1 MHFLAFNLEKFT
13 PDRFFYTGTARGARD
28 KYEVCFQ
35 ACAPVHLAMLVLL
48 VTGRV
53 QRDILGVNVSTNA
66 TVLTPTL
73 TGATMRQDVV
83 YAGRAGRVSDAT
95 PFVRQ
100 VGGERAVQRSASVTR
115 DLATN

>member
-1 MHFLAFNLEKFT
+1 MVQTVQRLV
-13 PDRFFYTGTARGARD
+13 TA
-28 KYEVCFQ
+28 KMEPLVTMSQ

-73 TGATMRQDVV
+73 TGATMRQDGV